1 MVFRDVA
8 KDGTTRLTGGILT
21 EGEPG
26 RGIASTTVR
35 YQVGTSATVPPTG
48 SWVTDPPATATGQ
61 YLWTRNVFNYTD
73 GTTSTAYSVA
83 AHGATGAQGPQGNQ
97 GPQGI
102 QGIQGPQGP
111 TGPQG
116 PQGDQGPT
124 GPAGRGITS
133 STTDYQV
140 GSSPTAAPTG
150 TWSSTPTATSPGEY
164 QWTRTR
170 INYTDATTSTA
181 YSVAAHGATGSTGP
195 QGIQGIQGARWG
207 VTSQWLFAGVTNVAV
222 SFADG
227 GPPRVGDWIM
237 STHAFG
243 LGDTATV
250 TAVVDATHADLH
262 FEANIRG
269 PKGDKGDPGDT
280 NPLAA
285 YPVGAIYM
293 SVVNT
298 SPATL
303 FGGTWAVW
311 GTGRVAVGVDTGQ
324 TEFNTVEKTGGEK
337 AHLLTEG
344 ETAQKAHGHTVSVFQ
359 LHNSGTGTAA
369 VAHSRGDGLAA
380 GSASANSSS
389 TYFPS
394 ITALG
399 GAPASD
405 AHNNLQPFI
414 TCYMWKRTA

>member
-1 MVFRDVA
+1 MVFRDKA

-21 EGEPG
+21 EGAPG

-35 YQVGTSATVPPTG
+35 YQVGTSATVAPTG
-48 SWVTDPPATATGQ
+48 TWQTDPQATTTGQ
-61 YLWTRNVFNYTD
+61 YLWTRTVLNYTD
-73 GTTSTAYSVA
+73 GSSSTSYSVA
-83 AHGATGAQGPQGNQ
+83 AHGATGAQGVK
-97 GPQGI
+97 
-102 QGIQGPQGP
+102 
-111 TGPQG
+111 
-116 PQGDQGPT
+116 GDKGDT
-124 GPAGRGITS
+124 GPAGVGIAS

-150 TWSSTPTATSPGEY
+150 TWTSTPSATSPGQY
-164 QWTRTR
+164 LWTRLR
-170 INYTDATTSTA
+170 LVLTDASTKTA
-181 YSVAAHGATGSTGP
+181 YSVAAHGATGA
-195 QGIQGIQGARWG
+195 QGIQGIQGSRWG
-207 VTSQWLFAGVTNVAV
+207 TTGNWLYGGVTNVPVA
-222 SFADG
+222 FPDG
-227 GPPRVGDWIM
+227 GPPRVGDWIV
-237 STHAFG
+237 STNALG
-243 LGDTATV
+243 LGDLATV
-250 TAVVDATHADLH
+250 VAVVDATHADLH

-311 GTGRVAVGVDTGQ
+311 GTGRVPVAIDTSQ

-344 ETAQKAHGHTVSVFQ
+344 ETAVRAHGHTVSVFQ
-359 LHNSGTGTAA
+359 LHNSGTGSAA

-380 GSASANSSS
+380 GSAQANSSA

-394 ITALG
+394 ITPLG
-399 GAPASD
+399 GSPASD
-405 AHNNLQPFI
+405 AHNNLQPYI